1 MGRFKNL
8 EGKMRKLYKIIMT
21 AFLMMVI
28 VSGCEKKQE
37 EVHPTETS
45 TTIIEVDKEDKN
57 KTDADTN
64 DDSIEEENEENNDN

>member
-8 EGKMRKLYKIIMT
+8 EGKMRKLYKIIMS
-21 AFLMMVI
+21 AFLMLVI

-37 EVHPTETS
+37 EVHPTETT

>member
-8 EGKMRKLYKIIMT
+8 EGKMRKLYKIIMP
-21 AFLMMVI
+21 AFLMLVI

-37 EVHPTETS
+37 EVHPTETT

>member
-8 EGKMRKLYKIIMT
+8 EGKMRKLYKIIMP
-21 AFLMMVI
+21 AFLMLVI

-37 EVHPTETS
+37 EVHPTETT

-64 DDSIEEENEENNDN
+64 DDSIEEENEENSDN

>member
-8 EGKMRKLYKIIMT
+8 EGKMRKLYKIIMP
-21 AFLMMVI
+21 AFLMLVI

-37 EVHPTETS
+37 EVHPTETT
-45 TTIIEVDKEDKN
+45 TTIIEVDKENKN

-64 DDSIEEENEENNDN
+64 DDSIKEENEENNNN